1 MVLVGAAC
9 SIGYFAGGKKT
20 PALALAGGVCYT
32 VQFLEG
38 LCSRSFIYLNNI
50 VEPSEAIDKLNS
62 MIDTKPEMRINIS
75 NFHYEDVEIKKQENP
90 ALKSEA

>member
-1 MVLVGAAC
+1 MQ
-9 SIGYFAGGKKT
+9 S
-20 PALALAGGVCYT
+20 
-32 VQFLEG
+32 
-38 LCSRSFIYLNNI
+38 SFIYLNNI

-90 ALKSEA
+90 SLKSEA